1 MTDTS
6 VFSLIL
12 RKIIT
17 LWFFVGHCMADD
29 LFDHFF
35 ERDLGLDSNL
45 LLALGINGP
54 NVNKSFK
61 SKLAAE
67 LQKRS
72 ATSFL
77 VVGTCLEGIKC
88 LKDNVNADQFAN
100 YLQREEKII
109 EVCRSNR
116 CDNALYYKTLPNPI
130 EQYKNLKEYFLKA
143 LSTLPGFKGKNEINQ
158 TECYQRIKNILTSKT
173 AFAYMSFIVHVCQD
187 FKEFVV
193 SL

>member
-1 MTDTS
+1 
-6 VFSLIL
+6 
-12 RKIIT
+12 
-17 LWFFVGHCMADD
+17 MADD
-29 LFDHFF
+29 LFDHFS

-45 LLALGINGP
+45 LLALGIDGP

-72 ATSFL
+72 ATYFL

-116 CDNALYYKTLPNPI
+116 CGNALYYKTLPNPI
-130 EQYKNLKEYFLKA
+130 EQHKNLKEYFLKA

-173 AFAYMSFIVHVCQD
+173 AFAYMSFIVHLCQD

-193 SL
+193 PL